1 MVSLVHI
8 HVLWL
13 FGLLNT
19 AALPWWPWAL
29 GNRVSVSEFTSADSW
44 FAFTAS
50 SLPHLP
56 VTLPLTL
63 CFKPQLVSK
72 FPISSPY
79 SILTL
84 DSMVFLAMTT
94 PTTLGKRPSFKP
106 CMTLIAQ
113 AEPCLYEEKS
123 DIAVSKSGKL
133 SKMELKFKENKKGYL
148 LLCFDVCLELCLHHL
163 LLLYLSYQS
172 IGGN

>member
-1 MVSLVHI
+1 MSSGSLACWTQLPCHDGLG
-8 HVLWL
+8 LWETEFL
-13 FGLLNT
+13 FQNSLLLTPGLLLLQVPYLISLSLYPWLC
-19 AALPWWPWAL
+19 ALSPNLFQNFLSPY
-29 GNRVSVSEFTSADSW
+29 
-44 FAFTAS
+44 
-50 SLPHLP
+50 H
-56 VTLPLTL
+56 
-63 CFKPQLVSK
+63 CF
-72 FPISSPY
+72 SSPY

-133 SKMELKFKENKKGYL
+133 STVELKFKENKKGYL
-148 LLCFDVCLELCLHHL
+148 LLCFDVCLELRLHHL